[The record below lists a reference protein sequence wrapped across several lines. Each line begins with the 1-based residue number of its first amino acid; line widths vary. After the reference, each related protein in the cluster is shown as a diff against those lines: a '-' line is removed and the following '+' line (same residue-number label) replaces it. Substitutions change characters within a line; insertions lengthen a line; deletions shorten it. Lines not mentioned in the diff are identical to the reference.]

1 MMTDDFNSALRIAA
15 KAHDLAVAH
24 FGSRFKTYR
33 RTPALQVTPA
43 DLPVLG
49 VYILREQFI
58 PWGAANHAEPKFDT
72 ILTLGLSGGVNAETA
87 EQNEHL
93 ELEEWMSELVETLL
107 CNPKFVNLAQGITG
121 MERKSQFAKVG
132 ETALFEIRIEMTLIY
147 YSSYPPKVVDD
158 LEVVHVETQYP
169 DKEHAD
175 SGTQQITRVYDIEQN
190 S

>member
-1 MMTDDFNSALRIAA
+1 MTYAITVASRAY
-15 KAHDLAVAH
+15 DLAVAH

-43 DLPVLG
+43 DLPMCA

-72 ILTLGLSGGVNAETA
+72 TLTLGLSGAVNAETS

-93 ELEEWMSELVETLL
+93 ELEQWMGELLEVLL
-107 CNPKFVNLAQGITG
+107 SNPKFVNLAHGITG
-121 MERKSQFAKVG
+121 MDRRSQFAKVG
-132 ETALFEIRIEMTLIY
+132 ETTLLEVRIEMMLTY
-147 YSSYPPKVVDD
+147 HSSYPPKVVDD
-158 LEVVHVETQYP
+158 LETVHIETQFP

-175 SGTQQITRVYDIEQN
+175 SGTPQITRVYDIEQN